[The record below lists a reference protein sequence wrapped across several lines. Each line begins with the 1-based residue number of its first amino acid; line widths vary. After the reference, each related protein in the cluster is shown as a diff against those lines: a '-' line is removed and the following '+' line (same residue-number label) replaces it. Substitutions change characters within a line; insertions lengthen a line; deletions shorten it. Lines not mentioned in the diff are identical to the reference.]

1 MHTATR
7 LLTAAI
13 LAALST
19 SALAAGPAERALGH
33 LRANGAIAKAAD
45 GDAFIARSVNVD
57 ADGTEH
63 VRFDRTYR
71 GMPVIGGD
79 FVLHSRN
86 GQVKGANLTLNSAS
100 RPGLSGR
107 ISAAEATIVAGAEFG
122 TDFTGVQEAR
132 KVVFARNTSPRLA
145 YEVVFTGTRR
155 DQTPTEMHYF
165 VDASSGKILD
175 RWDMVHTA
183 KPGGGGT
190 GGGTPAV
197 GTGKTLMYGDVVLN
211 TAGSGTSYNL
221 TDTTRG
227 NGATYDALNRSY
239 STAARGATLFTDSD
253 NIWGT
258 NALASRQTVAADAHY
273 GVATTWDYYKNV
285 HSRNGI
291 FNDGK
296 GVKSYVHVGNSW
308 VNAAWYAN
316 AMYYGDGGGS
326 YLPLVSLDIAGHEM
340 SHGVNQAEAN
350 LAYSNDSGGLNE
362 ANSDIMGTMVEFYA
376 NNPND
381 PADYKVGEEIYTNG
395 TSALRYMY
403 DPNLDGNASY
413 DCYPAGGLG
422 GVDPHYSSG
431 PANHFFYLLAEGTS
445 PGGGLP
451 NSATCN
457 PGDSKNATGNGSL
470 AGIGRTAAAAIWY
483 RAIRDHMTSST
494 TYPQA
499 RAATLQAA
507 TALYGA
513 GSAQYNAVAA
523 AWSAINV
530 N

>member
-1 MHTATR
+1 MHTANR

-13 LAALST
+13 LTALST
-19 SALAAGPAERALGH
+19 TAIAAGPAERALGH

-45 GDAFIARSVNVD
+45 GDVFLAKSAHVD

-63 VRFDRTYR
+63 VRFDRTYQ

-86 GQVKGANLTLNSAS
+86 GQVKGTSMTLNSTT

-107 ISAAEATIVAGAEFG
+107 ISAAEATIAAGAEFG
-122 TDFTGVQEAR
+122 SDFTGVQEAR

-145 YEVVFTGTRR
+145 YEVVFTGTKR

-190 GGGTPAV
+190 GGGTPAT
-197 GTGKTLMYGDVVLN
+197 GTGRTLMYGNVTLN
-211 TAGSGTSYNL
+211 TAGSGSSYNL

-227 NGATYDALNRSY
+227 GGATYDANNAAY
-239 STAARGATLFTDSD
+239 TTAARRAVLFTDAD
-253 NIWGT
+253 NIWGNNT
-258 NALASRQTVAADAHY
+258 MSDRATVAADAHF
-273 GVATTWDYYKNV
+273 GVATTWDYYASA
-285 HSRNGI
+285 HGRNGI

-296 GVKSYVHVGNSW
+296 GVKSYVHVGNGW

-326 YLPLVSLDIAGHEM
+326 YLPLTSLDIAGHEM

-362 ANSDIMGTMVEFYA
+362 ANSDIMGTMVEFFA
-376 NNPND
+376 NNAND
-381 PADYKVGEEIYTNG
+381 PADYKIGEEIYTNG

-431 PANHFFYLLAEGTS
+431 PANHFFYMLAEGTTS
-445 PGGGLP
+445 LTK
-451 NSATCN
+451 TCA

-470 AGIGRTAAAAIWY
+470 SGIGKDAAAAIWY
-483 RAIRDHMTSST
+483 RAIRDYMTSST

-507 TALYGA
+507 TAIYGA
-513 GSAQYNAVAA
+513 GSVQYNAVAA

>member
-33 LRANGAIAKAAD
+33 LRANGTIAKAAD

-107 ISAAEATIVAGAEFG
+107 VSAAEATIVAGAEFG
-122 TDFTGVQEAR
+122 TDFTGVQDAR

-145 YEVVFTGTRR
+145 YEVVFTGTKR

-190 GGGTPAV
+190 GGGTAAV

-227 NGATYDALNRSY
+227 NGATYDALNRTY

-285 HSRNGI
+285 HARNGI

-296 GVKSYVHVGNSW
+296 GVKSYVHVGNAW

-326 YLPLVSLDIAGHEM
+326 YLPLTSLDIAGHEM

-376 NNPND
+376 NNAND
-381 PADYKVGEEIYTNG
+381 PADYKVGEEIYVNG

-403 DPNLDGNASY
+403 DPNLDGNLSY

-451 NSATCN
+451 NSPTCN
-457 PGDSKNATGNGSL
+457 PGDSKNATGSGSL

-494 TYPQA
+494 TYPGA
-499 RAATLQAA
+499 RTATLQAA
-507 TALYGA
+507 TSLYGA

>member
-19 SALAAGPAERALGH
+19 SALAAGPAERALDH

-122 TDFTGVQEAR
+122 TDFTGVQDAR

-145 YEVVFTGTRR
+145 YEVVFTGTKR

-183 KPGGGGT
+183 KPGGST
-190 GGGTPAV
+190 GGGTAAV
-197 GTGKTLMYGDVVLN
+197 GTGRTLIYGNVTLN
-211 TAGSGTSYNL
+211 TAGSGTSFNL

-227 NGATYDALNRSY
+227 NGATYDALNRTY
-239 STAARGATLFTDSD
+239 STAARGATLFADSD
-253 NIWGT
+253 NIWGN
-258 NALASRQTVAADAHY
+258 NATSDRATVAADAHY
-273 GVATTWDYYKNV
+273 GVATTWDYYKNE
-285 HSRNGI
+285 HGRNGI

-296 GVKSYVHVGNSW
+296 GVKSYVHVGTNW
-308 VNAAWYAN
+308 INAAWYAN
-316 AMYYGDGGGS
+316 AMYYGDGGSG
-326 YLPLVSLDIAGHEM
+326 YLPLVSLDVAGHEM

-376 NNPND
+376 NNASD
-381 PADYKVGEEIYTNG
+381 PGDYKIGEELNTNP
-395 TSALRYMY
+395 LRYMY

-431 PANHFFYLLAEGTS
+431 PANHFFYMLAEGTTS
-445 PGGGLP
+445 LTK
-451 NSATCN
+451 TCA
-457 PGDSKNATGNGSL
+457 PGDSKNATGSGSL

-483 RAIRDHMTSST
+483 TAIRDYMTSAT
-494 TYPQA
+494 TYPGA
-499 RAATLQAA
+499 RTATLQAA